1 MMFESPTKGRMSFEE
16 MVADLLKYLHQA
28 PLAQYRLIIGTD
40 SHTRHDTVLVTAV
53 VIHHLGKGGRYY
65 FHRAHRRAIKSL
77 RQKIFY
83 ETSTSLTVAS
93 RLTEMLEQYGVV
105 DFDIQIH
112 IDVGRQGDTK
122 DLIREIVGM
131 VTGSGYQAAIK
142 PDSFGASKVADK
154 YTK

>member
-1 MMFESPTKGRMSFEE
+1 MFESPTKGRMSFDE
-16 MVADLLKYLHQA
+16 MFADLLQYLNQA
-28 PLAQYRLIIGTD
+28 PLDQYKLIIGTD

-65 FHRAHRRAIKSL
+65 FHKSHRRAIKSL

-93 RLTEMLEQYGVV
+93 QLTDMLETHGVV
-105 DFDIQIH
+105 EFDVAIH
-112 IDVGRQGDTK
+112 IDVGRQGETK

-142 PDSFGASKVADK
+142 PESFGASKVADK